1 MAADG
6 RSRSAETEMTAPPP
20 QDQRAKDVSATEASA
35 AAGLCLLWSKV
46 VESLIASFVS
56 APEPVINLLAEI
68 EAELEEAVLP
78 DPDAD
83 LQPPEDVQE
92 PAPEC
97 QENARVVLEVSPER

>member
-1 MAADG
+1 
-6 RSRSAETEMTAPPP
+6 
-20 QDQRAKDVSATEASA
+20 
-35 AAGLCLLWSKV
+35 LCLLWSKV

-83 LQPPEDVQE
+83 LPPPEDVQE
-92 PAPEC
+92 PAPSV
-97 QENARVVLEVSPER
+97 RRTLG